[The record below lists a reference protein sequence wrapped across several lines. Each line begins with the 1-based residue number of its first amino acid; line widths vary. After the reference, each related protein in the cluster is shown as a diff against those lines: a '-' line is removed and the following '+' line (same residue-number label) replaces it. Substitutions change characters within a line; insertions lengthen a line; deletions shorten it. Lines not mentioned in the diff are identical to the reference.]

1 MFFERHCRIF
11 WFLIVARGAPPV
23 KLSVVIPVYNERTL
37 IPQIIERVKA
47 APLPDGLTMEIV
59 VVDDCSTDG
68 TREWLAEHVASRPD
82 VRVCLHDKNAGK
94 GAALRTGFA
103 AVTGDIVIVQDADL
117 EYDPREYPQVL
128 TPLLDG
134 RADVVFG
141 TRFLGQTHRV
151 LYYWHSV
158 GNWMLT
164 TLSNMLSNV
173 NLSDMECCYK
183 AFRTDVLRRITLT
196 ENRFGFEPEITAKVA
211 RLGCR
216 IYEVSVSYSG
226 RTYADGKKIGWKD
239 GVSAIR
245 CILKY
250 NLLG

>member
-1 MFFERHCRIF
+1 M
-11 WFLIVARGAPPV
+11 
-23 KLSVVIPVYNERTL
+23 KLSIVIPVYNERAL
-37 IPQIIERVKA
+37 IPQTLDRVMAAHLPEGVTREII
-47 APLPDGLTMEIV
+47 L
-59 VVDDCSTDG
+59 VDDCSTDG
-68 TREWLAEHVASRPD
+68 TREWLGEYAAAQPLVTLR
-82 VRVCLHDKNAGK
+82 LHAKNAGK

-103 AVTGDIVIVQDADL
+103 AATGDIVLVQDADL
-117 EYDPREYPQVL
+117 EYDPAEYPQLL

-158 GNWMLT
+158 GNWLLT

-183 AFRTDVLRRITLT
+183 AFRTDVLRRITLV

-211 RLGCR
+211 RLRCR

-226 RTYADGKKIGWKD
+226 RTYAEGKKIGWRD
-239 GVSAIR
+239 GFSALR

-250 NLLG
+250 NLLP

>member
-1 MFFERHCRIF
+1 M
-11 WFLIVARGAPPV
+11 
-23 KLSVVIPVYNERTL
+23 KLSVVIPVYNECVL

-47 APLPDGLTMEIV
+47 APLPDGLTLEMVI
-59 VVDDCSTDG
+59 VDDCSTDG
-68 TREWLAEHVASRPD
+68 TREWLSQHVASSPD
-82 VRVCLHDKNAGK
+82 VALYLHDKNAGK

-103 AVTGDIVIVQDADL
+103 AATGDIVLVQDADL
-117 EYDPREYPQVL
+117 EYDPREYPQLL

-158 GNWMLT
+158 GNWLLT

-183 AFRTDVLRRITLT
+183 AFRADVLRRITLA

-226 RTYADGKKIGWKD
+226 RTYAEGKKIGWKD
-239 GVSAIR
+239 GLSAIR

>member
-1 MFFERHCRIF
+1 M
-11 WFLIVARGAPPV
+11 
-23 KLSVVIPVYNERTL
+23 KLSIVIPVYNERSL
-37 IPQIIERVKA
+37 LPQVLERVEA
-47 APLPDGLTMEIV
+47 ASLPEGLVLEIV
-59 VVDDCSTDG
+59 VVDDRSTDG
-68 TREWLAEHVASRPD
+68 TREWLEQRVARRPNITL
-82 VRVCLHDKNAGK
+82 CLHERNAGK
-94 GAALRTGFA
+94 GAALRTGFGA
-103 AVTGDIVIVQDADL
+103 ATGDIVLVQDADL
-117 EYDPREYPQVL
+117 EYDPAEYPQL
-128 TPLLDG
+128 LAPLLDG

-158 GNWMLT
+158 GNWLLT

-183 AFRTDVLRRITLT
+183 AFRTDVLRRITLV

-226 RTYADGKKIGWKD
+226 RTYAEGKKIGWRD
-239 GVSAIR
+239 GFSALR

-250 NLLG
+250 NLLS